1 MDFPHLKDTQFPII
15 DNVNVYKY
23 KNNFDY
29 ARWNGKVSF
38 KLLNVLWN
46 SNYADVP
53 YFNTDTLRDEWFD
66 SQDGYVGTLESLF
79 NNTPENTIKI
89 PIPYNDAYK
98 YNYLVVDMPLQTSE
112 NNPINYEDKSVRI
125 KRWFY
130 FIEDMIQFAPSTTEL
145 QITVDYWTTFIH
157 SVDIPYLM
165 LERGHAPMTMV
176 TPEQF
181 LSNPIMNNEYLLADD
196 FNYGTQNII
205 KTSNYIPIGNGKKYV
220 LFCAPYHRNDFA
232 KFDGVKWNGNSTPPT
247 YSDTNE
253 RWGYQIQV
261 NGYEWKYGNT
271 DYRNADL
278 PIFNAGQT
286 GILNGCEC
294 FAIEGIYAEEFFNEM
309 ATYHVNFIHGIQAM
323 FILDESL
330 FNKNQEFTFNGYT
343 LYIADRKMNDLNLVL
358 NKNQFGFDS
367 KYANITKLYTFP
379 YSVLEI
385 TDDNGN
391 TFEAKIENC
400 GHIQMHTEVSLVY
413 PFLNYNVFFSGINGD
428 GTMQYEWEPVYGGK
442 HTKTMW
448 ASDFAKFMMN
458 WNVPTYSIYVSSEN
472 EYAVN
477 NASGNEAK
485 RLGAIK
491 DYENAV
497 RYANTTR
504 ENTADSYSTNTSNV
518 AASGSTNTT
527 NVAASGNTNTGN
539 TQRTTS
545 KNVTNTS
552 VTQNGLVE
560 NKDDTNDNADLKID
574 TYLDGGSI
582 SDIGGSGGYLSDCYN
597 ANLNKLSDDTD
608 ADQILMY
615 QTAGIEQDTIA
626 ATATVNAAGTIGGGI
641 VSGAE
646 MGSIGGVPGAIAGG
660 LANGIAQGVSVGT
673 SAMIAITKNQSMVTN
688 TIDASNAKF
697 RSARNCMQ
705 RLTNAQKTYNG
716 NCKDA
721 DNDLRDSI
729 VERFSGTNGI
739 NNSNESRNKVCE
751 DSNAVDTQNTNNAN
765 AVRTQNTN
773 NANAVRT
780 QNTETDNATY
790 MRNAN
795 VVAEKANLV
804 QKQREAES
812 VYKNSKLQA
821 PVKYSE
827 YSGDMSQDVYMR
839 RGVRLNV
846 RTQSKSAIAQVGDA
860 MLRFGYA
867 LHRVWD
873 MSNGF
878 HYGTHFTF
886 WKAEDIWINDGS
898 GVANAATNA
907 IGQILMKGVTVWRNP
922 NEIGTI
928 GIYNNI

>member
-23 KNNFDY
+23 QNNFDY

-38 KLLNVLWN
+38 KLINVLWN

-53 YFNTDTLRDEWFD
+53 YFNTDKERDEWFD
-66 SQDGYVGTLESLF
+66 SQDGYVGTLESFF

-98 YNYLVVDMPLQTSE
+98 YNYLVVDMPMQTSE
-112 NNPINYEDKSVRI
+112 NNPINYEDKSIRI

-145 QITVDYWTTFIH
+145 QITVDYWTTFIN

-165 LERGHAPMTMV
+165 LERGHAPMTMI

-181 LSNPIMNNEYLLADD
+181 LANPIMNNEYLLADD

-205 KTSNYIPIGNGKKYV
+205 KASNYIPIGNGKKYV

-232 KFDGVKWNGNSTPPT
+232 KFDGIKWNGNSTPPT
-247 YSDTNE
+247 YSNTNE

-261 NGYEWKYGNT
+261 NDYEWKYGNT

-294 FAIEGIYAEEFFNEM
+294 FAIEGIYAQEFFNEM
-309 ATYHVNFIHGIQAM
+309 AKYHVNFIHGIQAM

-330 FNKNQEFTFNGYT
+330 FDKNQEFTFNGYT
-343 LYIADRKMNDLNLVL
+343 LYIADRKMNDLNLTL

-379 YSVLEI
+379 YSMLEI

-391 TFEAKIENC
+391 TFEARIENC
-400 GHIQMHTEVSLVY
+400 GRIQMHTEVSLVY

-428 GTMQYEWEPVYGGK
+428 GTMQYEWEVVYGQK
-442 HTKTMW
+442 YNKTMW

-458 WNVPTYSIYVSSEN
+458 WNVPTYTIYVSSEN

-518 AASGSTNTT
+518 AASG
-527 NVAASGNTNTGN
+527 NTNTGN

-545 KNVTNTS
+545 KNVTNTAATQAGLINNMEDTNNANDYI
-552 VTQNGLVE
+552 VDELQNGGSFGSQAAAGNGYISRTAWANFEKVADDSDTDWAVLEQGFGITRDFQVGMGIINVGSALV
-560 NKDDTNDNADLKID
+560 
-574 TYLDGGSI
+574 GGSVQ
-582 SDIGGSGGYLSDCYN
+582 SGGE
-597 ANLNKLSDDTD
+597 
-608 ADQILMY
+608 
-615 QTAGIEQDTIA
+615 GF
-626 ATATVNAAGTIGGGI
+626 
-641 VSGAE
+641 
-646 MGSIGGVPGAIAGG
+646 GSSGGVPLPVVGG
-660 LANGIAQGVSVGT
+660 ICSAVTTAAST
-673 SAMIAITKNQSMVTN
+673 SMVITNEQSMK
-688 TIDASNAKF
+688 TIQQQAIEAKI
-697 RSARNCMQ
+697 SHARTQ
-705 RLTNAQKTYNG
+705 TVKLHDAQKYLGYETKETN
-716 NCKDA
+716 
-721 DNDLRDSI
+721 NDLRESI
-729 VERFSGTNGI
+729 STRFNGVSGI
-739 NNSNESRNKVCE
+739 NNANENRNKTCE
-751 DSNAVDTQNTNNAN
+751 DSNAIDTQNTNNAN
-765 AVRTQNTN
+765 AT
-773 NANAVRT
+773 RT

-804 QKQREAES
+804 QKQREAEAI
-812 VYKNSKLQA
+812 YKNSRMQS
-821 PVKYSE
+821 PIKYGD
-827 YSGDMSQDVYMR
+827 YSGDMSQDAYMR

-846 RTQSKSAIAQVGDA
+846 RTQTESAIAQVGDA

-873 MSNGF
+873 MSSGF

-922 NEIGTI
+922 SEIGTI